1 MHPTVEIPTSQIPTR
16 MLVLGMLGEDGSLR
30 LDELT
35 PVAGA
40 CGTGPEQLRSCLR
53 RLVAEGALER
63 EGAGRRASYHATAA
77 CLAALHEHRT
87 RLRRAY
93 QLDAGAAAWDGCWRL
108 VAFAVPES
116 ERTARDAFRDRL
128 RALGGASI
136 QGGLY
141 VAARAWEGEV
151 ASAAKELR
159 VEGFVSQATSSD
171 LVVGGVRE
179 PREIARRLW
188 RLDELAARYTAFVA
202 RCGPV
207 MPALAAMRAHHVVL
221 PDAAFLPGAL
231 AMAVAFSPCFDAD
244 PLLPRA
250 LLPEPWPG
258 SEARALL
265 IESRRLALQLREAQG
280 RLRLFHFFDED
291 RNP

>member
-1 MHPTVEIPTSQIPTR
+1 

-35 PVAGA
+35 PVADA

-63 EGAGRRASYHATAA
+63 DGAGRRARYQATPV
-77 CLAALHEHRT
+77 CLEAMHEHRA

-93 QLDAGAAAWDGCWRL
+93 ELDAGAGSWDGRWHL

-116 ERTARDAFRDRL
+116 ERAARDAFRDRL

-141 VAARAWEGEV
+141 VAARDWEGEV
-151 ASAAKELR
+151 AAAAKEAR
-159 VEGFVSQATSSD
+159 VEGFVTQATSVD
-171 LVVGGVRE
+171 LAVGGVGE
-179 PREIARRLW
+179 AREIARRLW
-188 RLDELAARYTAFVA
+188 RLDEVAARYAAFVA
-202 RCGPV
+202 HCAPV
-207 MPALAAMRAHHVVL
+207 MPALAALRAHHVAL

-231 AMAVAFSPCFDAD
+231 AMAVAFTPCFDAD

-258 SEARALL
+258 TQARALL
-265 IESRRLALQLREAQG
+265 IESRRLALQLRAAQG
-280 RLRLFHFFDED
+280 RLRLFHFFDDATPSAPEHSS
-291 RNP
+291 